1 MNTELEHQI
10 SADQILKEVYERRKV
25 VKPSTKVD
33 ILDLE
38 ELKEHQRRKRAEFE
52 GYLKRNRLD
61 VGQWIRY
68 GLFELKQ
75 HDVRRARSVFE
86 RALLV
91 SNTYI
96 PLWIR
101 YIDAE
106 LKLKCINHAR
116 NLLNRAVS
124 TLPRVDKL
132 WYKYL
137 LMEESLGNVEIVRSL
152 FNKWISLEPNP
163 NAWNAFI
170 DYEIRQEKRENARDI
185 YSRYVMVHPK
195 ADTWLK
201 WVNFESIYGDPFTV
215 RRVYSLAVDT
225 LVSFQNDSSNNDLT
239 NIIIAFANWETMQQE
254 YERSRALY
262 NLSIKKWPENKILQD
277 SMVEFEKKFGS
288 VTSTEQ
294 SVVHKRRRRYEE
306 LLKKNARDYDTWWL
320 YLDIMQENFQQEF
333 LSSLEKSI
341 MNNQPQEL
349 TKSLAWKQYVYLWIR
364 CLTYL
369 ELEAG
374 NIDLCRNLYKRL
386 LNEVIPHKHFTFSKM
401 WLMYSQFE
409 IRQKN
414 LSLARKILGKSLGL
428 CPKRKTYEGYIEMEI
443 KLKQFDRVRKLYEKY
458 IEFDPF
464 NLDSWIKYAELEENL
479 GDEERSRGI
488 YEIALFRNPVDL
500 PQNSRMTLMQ
510 GFIQFET
517 DAEEFEKA
525 RELYER
531 YLEIS
536 GNSVKVWVEYAL
548 YESSTP
554 TGEQLRGL
562 QAAAA
567 DIAEEEEEIEFQI
580 TDENRF
586 RSREI
591 FERAL
596 KHFKQKGD
604 KENRIVILEAYSSF
618 ESTYGSTEAQ
628 AMITKRMPQVVE
640 KGMADGCV
648 QRDYIFPDDIE
659 ETPNASKFLA
669 FAKKWNDNRRN

>member
-1 MNTELEHQI
+1 MDTELDHQI
-10 SADQILKEVYERRKV
+10 SADQILKEVYERRKI

-38 ELKEHQRRKRAEFE
+38 ELREHQRRKRAEFE
-52 GYLKRNRLD
+52 SYLKRNRLD

-68 GLFELKQ
+68 AQFELKQ

-106 LKLKCINHAR
+106 LKSKCINHAR

-152 FNKWISLEPNP
+152 FTKWISLEPSP

-170 DYEIRQEKRENARDI
+170 DFEIRQENRTKARDV
-185 YSRYVMVHPK
+185 YSRYVMVHPQ
-195 ADTWLK
+195 ADTWLR
-201 WVNFESIYGDPFTV
+201 WVNFETMYGDPHAV

-225 LVSFQNDSSNNDLT
+225 LVSFQNDSNNKDLT
-239 NIIIAFANWETMQQE
+239 KMIIAFANWEAMQQE
-254 YERSRALY
+254 YERCRALY
-262 NLSIKKWPENKILQD
+262 NLSIQRWPENKTLKD

-306 LLKKNARDYDTWWL
+306 LLKENARDYDTWWL
-320 YLDIMQENFQQEF
+320 YLDIIQENFGQEI
-333 LSSLEKSI
+333 LSALETSI
-341 MNNQPQEL
+341 RNNQPQEL
-349 TKSLAWKQYVYLWIR
+349 TKSVAWKQYIYLWIR

-374 NIDLCRNLYKRL
+374 NIDLCRNLYERL
-386 LNEVIPHKHFTFSKM
+386 LNEVIPHKHFTFSKI

-409 IRQKN
+409 IRQKD
-414 LSLARKILGKSLGL
+414 LSKARKILGKSLGL

-488 YEIALFRNPVDL
+488 YEIALSTNPVDL
-500 PQNSRMTLMQ
+500 PQNSRMTLMHR
-510 GFIQFET
+510 FIQFET

-525 RELYER
+525 RLLYER

-536 GNSVKVWVEYAL
+536 GNSAKVWVEYAL

-554 TGEQLRGL
+554 TEEQLRRL
-562 QAAAA
+562 QATVA
-567 DIAEEEEEIEFQI
+567 DIAEEEEVEFEI
-580 TDENRF
+580 TDENRLQ
-586 RSREI
+586 SREI

-596 KHFKQKGD
+596 KHFKEQGD
-604 KENRIVILEAYSSF
+604 KENRIVILEAYNSY
-618 ESTYGSTEAQ
+618 ESTYGSAEHQ
-628 AMITKRMPQVVE
+628 AMIAKRMPQVA
-640 KGMADGCV
+640 KKQTADGGA
-648 QRDYIFPDDIE
+648 QGDFFFPDDIE
-659 ETPNASKFLA
+659 EAPNVSKFLA
-669 FAKKWNDNRRN
+669 FAKKWNENRGN